1 MKSILFTLLLVLNIS
16 LSFSQTDCSQYDG
29 SFKYRASLIIDEV
42 PIDFDKDDFLSH
54 ITSLDDISA
63 DDLNTLTSEIT
74 NVYKIFSSSSS
85 KLVTIDAISEIF
97 SILSVLENS
106 IDFHFCVENDCSTNE
121 GVFQYLPLLFIET
134 VPNDF
139 NKDDFIDFILE
150 MDTVPSEDVNTLT
163 DNIISVEKTFPSA
176 QSSTLKRVVTI
187 NSTGDIYPIL
197 DMLEN
202 SIEYMECGSDEV
214 VLRMNDRDN
223 NIDILVYPNPITE
236 NSVIRLGDDFI
247 TLRYEIINSLGQ
259 IVHQGNHRGGNIIE
273 IGKIQIPHG
282 VYFIKIQDKT
292 TKEIIVIRIFK

>member
-1 MKSILFTLLLVLNIS
+1 SPTKRLVGDKAKGPGPLATIKTEIMKSILFTLLLVLNIS

-197 DMLEN
+197 DML
-202 SIEYMECGSDEV
+202 
-214 VLRMNDRDN
+214 
-223 NIDILVYPNPITE
+223 
-236 NSVIRLGDDFI
+236 
-247 TLRYEIINSLGQ
+247 
-259 IVHQGNHRGGNIIE
+259 
-273 IGKIQIPHG
+273 
-282 VYFIKIQDKT
+282 
-292 TKEIIVIRIFK
+292 